1 MSDAAIKLFFA
12 GDFCC
17 RPSTSV
23 ISVDDDLKRLIQSA
37 DAAICNFEIP
47 LKTNRL
53 SGLAEGMTPEQAG
66 YFYQNDDAPRFLE
79 TLGFSYFSFSNNHAF
94 DCGED
99 GWEKTRN
106 AFSDPEN
113 LFGSG
118 TYEEACKVK
127 TIEIDGVRIGFMALS
142 YASKFGRFHDLT
154 QRKEGKGCAYVN
166 DLCVNHIIAEAKHEL
181 DYVFILPHDGIEYID
196 VPIPETIARYRDFID
211 WGADA
216 VIGSHPH
223 CPQGWE
229 TYKGKPIFYSLGNFF
244 FNSRTVDYRASNRP
258 HWYEGLAVM
267 LSLKD
272 GGVSFDI
279 FNTKNTDNVRLG
291 LDTSVNRDKHNSL
304 ICQYLIDEKMYWVYY
319 TNVVSKQICRQEG
332 MLLRM
337 IDNGQKKAQVRYH
350 LSRAIRL
357 LLGKTSPESEREII
371 INLLQNPT
379 RTTALLHWLRR
390 Q

>member
-1 MSDAAIKLFFA
+1 MSDKCVKLFFV

-23 ISVDDDLKRLIQSA
+23 ISVDKDLKQLIQSA

-53 SGLAEGMTPEQAG
+53 ADLTDGRTSEQAG
-66 YFYQNDDAPRFLE
+66 YYYQNDDAPQFLE
-79 TLGFSYFSFSNNHAF
+79 TMGFSYFAFSNNHAF

-106 AFSDPEN
+106 AFSKPEN
-113 LFGSG
+113 VFGSG
-118 TYEEACKVK
+118 TYEEAYKVK
-127 TIEIDGVRIGFMALS
+127 TIEIDGVKIGFMALS
-142 YASKFGRFHDLT
+142 YASKFGRFNDVT
-154 QRKEGKGCAYVN
+154 QHKEGKGCAYIN
-166 DLCVNHIIAEAKHEL
+166 DLCVTHIISEVKREL
-181 DYVFILPHDGIEYID
+181 DYLFILPHDGIEYID
-196 VPIPETIARYRDFID
+196 VPIPDTMARYRDFID

-244 FNSRTVDYRASNRP
+244 FNSRAVDYRASNRP

-267 LSLKD
+267 LLLKN
-272 GGVSFDI
+272 GGVSFEI
-279 FNTKNTDNVRLG
+279 YNTRNTDNVRLG
-291 LDTSVNRDKHNSL
+291 LDSSVERDKHNAL
-304 ICQYLIDEKMYWVYY
+304 MCQYLVNDEMYWNYY
-319 TNVVSKQICRQEG
+319 MNVASKQIGRQEN
-332 MLLRM
+332 MLLQM
-337 IDNGQKKAQVRYH
+337 MDKGQKKVQVRYH
-350 LSRAIRL
+350 VSKAIRL
-357 LLGKTSPESEREII
+357 LIGKTDSKAERKSII
-371 INLLQNPT
+371 YLMQNPT
-379 RTTALLHWLRR
+379 RTSALLHWLRK